1 MTCQTPGPGDLPEL
15 VEELARWQPVGGCVG
30 QLHPGDLGW
39 FQRFGE
45 QQAAH
50 AVRVWS
56 NAGRPVAIGLLDE
69 PDLLRLAFAPEA
81 LTDADLAAEMAA
93 DLDTVLVEGKVYV
106 EAPADAALRAALD
119 GWLADDPWVP
129 LHRDLAGPVEEPP
142 GLRVERVDASSAAER
157 VAVQRGAFEGST
169 FSEERWHA
177 MAAGRAYRDA
187 VCLIGRD
194 GGGTAVAAITVWS
207 AGPGRPGII
216 EPMGV
221 HRDARGHGYGRS
233 ITLAGAAALRE
244 LGASGAGVATSA
256 FNTGAVATYAS
267 AGFVRRPETRDLV
280 RPD

>member
-1 MTCQTPGPGDLPEL
+1 MTCETPGPGDLPEL

-45 QQAAH
+45 QQAAD
-50 AVRVWS
+50 AVRYWS
-56 NAGRPVAIGLLDE
+56 RDGRKVAIGMLDE
-69 PDLLRLAFAPEA
+69 PDLLRIAFAPEA
-81 LTDADLAAEMAA
+81 LADHDLAAEIAA
-93 DLDTVLVEGKVYV
+93 DLDQVLVEGKVYV
-106 EAPADAALRAALD
+106 EAPADAALRTALD

-129 LHRDLAGPVEEPP
+129 LHRDLAEPVEEIP
-142 GLRVERVDASSAAER
+142 GLHVERVDAGGAAER
-157 VAVQRGAFEGST
+157 VAVQRGAFDGST
-169 FSEERWHA
+169 FTEQRWHA

-194 GGGTAVAAITVWS
+194 DLGTAVAAITVWS
-207 AGPGRPGII
+207 AGPGRPGIL

-221 HRDARGHGYGRS
+221 HRDARGHGYGRA

-244 LGASGAGVATSA
+244 LGASGAAVATPA
-256 FNTGAVATYAS
+256 FNTGAIATYES
-267 AGFVRRPETRDLV
+267 AGFVQRPHTRDLV